1 MREYTFN
8 KNTKL
13 KMIDPKKVTKY
24 DRNETQLQEFLLY
37 CVCVAGKKSE
47 IETRKLDKF
56 LSKASVQCSE
66 VSTEVSTEPFKLIR
80 KLLKS
85 SSVIFNDGL
94 MEHLSKNK
102 IAPYKQRWNSFK
114 DVATLLPD
122 NLSEVTLDE
131 LQQVRGISTKTS
143 RFFLT
148 HSREDFDEPVLDT
161 HILRYL
167 KDVGHDVPSS
177 TPQNPNVYGKIASLF
192 KKEADLAEMSV
203 TDFDLKVWTEYSYRL
218 TKA

>member
-1 MREYTFN
+1 
-8 KNTKL
+8 
-13 KMIDPKKVTKY
+13 MIDPKKVTDY
-24 DRNETQLQEFLLY
+24 NRNETQLQEFLLY

-56 LSKASVQCSE
+56 LSGAS
-66 VSTEVSTEPFKLIR
+66 PFKLIK

-85 SSVIFNDGL
+85 SSVIFMDGL

-114 DVATLLPD
+114 DIVTLLPE

-131 LQQVRGISTKTS
+131 LQKVRGISTKTS

-177 TPQNPNVYGKIASLF
+177 TPQNPNVYQKVAGLF
-192 KKEADLAEMSV
+192 KREADLAEMSV
-203 TDFDLKVWTEYSYRL
+203 TDFDLQVWTKYSYG
-218 TKA
+218 A

>member
-1 MREYTFN
+1 
-8 KNTKL
+8 
-13 KMIDPKKVTKY
+13 MIDPKKVTDY
-24 DRNETQLQEFLLY
+24 NRNETQLQEFLLY

-56 LSKASVQCSE
+56 LSGAS
-66 VSTEVSTEPFKLIR
+66 PFKLIK

-85 SSVIFNDGL
+85 SSVIFMDGL

-114 DVATLLPD
+114 DIVTLLPE
-122 NLSEVTLDE
+122 NLSKVTLDE

-161 HILRYL
+161 HILRFL

-177 TPQNPNVYGKIASLF
+177 TPQNPNVYQRVARIF

-203 TDFDLKVWTEYSYRL
+203 TDFDLQVWTKYSYG
-218 TKA
+218 A

>member
-1 MREYTFN
+1 
-8 KNTKL
+8 
-13 KMIDPKKVTKY
+13 MIDPKKVTDY
-24 DRNETQLQEFLLY
+24 NRNETQLQEFLLY

-56 LSKASVQCSE
+56 LSVFQLNGNAS
-66 VSTEVSTEPFKLIR
+66 PFKLIR
-80 KLLKS
+80 KLLKA
-85 SSVIFNDGL
+85 SSVIFMDGL

-114 DVATLLPD
+114 DIVTLLPD

-161 HILRYL
+161 HILRFL

-177 TPQNPNVYGKIASLF
+177 TPQNPNVYQKVASLF
-192 KKEADLAEMSV
+192 KREADLAEMSV
-203 TDFDLKVWTEYSYRL
+203 TDFDLQVWTKYSYG
-218 TKA
+218 A

>member
-1 MREYTFN
+1 
-8 KNTKL
+8 
-13 KMIDPKKVTKY
+13 
-24 DRNETQLQEFLLY
+24 
-37 CVCVAGKKSE
+37 
-47 IETRKLDKF
+47 
-56 LSKASVQCSE
+56 
-66 VSTEVSTEPFKLIR
+66 
-80 KLLKS
+80 
-85 SSVIFNDGL
+85 

>member
-1 MREYTFN
+1 
-8 KNTKL
+8 
-13 KMIDPKKVTKY
+13 MIDPKKVTDY
-24 DRNETQLQEFLLY
+24 NRNETQLQEFLLY

-56 LSKASVQCSE
+56 LSGAS
-66 VSTEVSTEPFKLIR
+66 PFKLIR

-85 SSVIFNDGL
+85 SSVIFMDGL

-114 DVATLLPD
+114 DVVTLLPD

-161 HILRYL
+161 HILRFL

-177 TPQNPNVYGKIASLF
+177 TPQNPNAYQKVAGLF
-192 KKEADLAEMSV
+192 KREADLAEMSV
-203 TDFDLKVWTEYSYRL
+203 TDFDLQVWTKYSYG
-218 TKA
+218 A

>member
-1 MREYTFN
+1 
-8 KNTKL
+8 
-13 KMIDPKKVTKY
+13 MIDPKKVTDY
-24 DRNETQLQEFLLY
+24 GRNETQLQEFLLY

-56 LSKASVQCSE
+56 LSGAS
-66 VSTEVSTEPFKLIR
+66 PFKLIR

-85 SSVIFNDGL
+85 SSVIWKDGL

-177 TPQNPNVYGKIASLF
+177 TPQNPNVYGKVASLF

-203 TDFDLKVWTEYSYRL
+203 TDFDLKVWTEYSYGL
-218 TKA
+218 TKV